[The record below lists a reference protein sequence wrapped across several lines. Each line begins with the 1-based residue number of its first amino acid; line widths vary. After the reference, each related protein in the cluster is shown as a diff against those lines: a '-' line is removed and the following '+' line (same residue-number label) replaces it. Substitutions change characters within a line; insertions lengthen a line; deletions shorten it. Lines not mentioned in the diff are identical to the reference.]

1 MTEFNFDDNYFN
13 SEIDGLITNDLSN
26 QFIKLIDERDSIID
40 SEGYNARCEE
50 IDDDLIPQI
59 IKKIPKW
66 KMDLFNKLINRK

>member
-1 MTEFNFDDNYFN
+1 NFDDNYFN
-13 SEIDGLITNDLSN
+13 SEIDSLITNDLSN

-59 IKKIPKW
+59 IKKIPKG

>member
-13 SEIDGLITNDLSN
+13 SEIDDLITNDLSN

-40 SEGYNARCEE
+40 SEGYNARCET

-59 IKKIPKW
+59 IKKVPKG

>member
-1 MTEFNFDDNYFN
+1 MTELNFDDNYFN

-59 IKKIPKW
+59 IKKVPKG